1 MKKQI
6 QHKCSNCGLVVIH
19 EKCHVVSIY
28 DGSIIDSVLFGKCK
42 CGSTYYP
49 LETCKKQSESLKNM
63 SESQKIASREKL
75 KKMIKNGWVL

>member
-1 MKKQI
+1 VKKQI
-6 QHKCSNCGLVVIH
+6 QHKCSNCGLVVTH

-49 LETCKKQSESLKNM
+49 LETCKKM
-63 SESQKIASREKL
+63 SEAFKKHEITSREKL
-75 KKMIKNGWVL
+75 KRMFKKMDIIK